1 MSLRMRAPSAGV
13 AALVFWVALGSAPAS
28 AADGVRVAR
37 LDNGFTVLV
46 RENAVAPVV
55 ALSLLVR
62 MGTRW
67 ETPENA
73 GISNFVQAVMV
84 TGTTT
89 RSGGELADAVT
100 ALGGKLSAS
109 GDLDYSEIRASA
121 LARFWR
127 ELLGLTAELALEPK
141 LSPAEVDRERSWL
154 LRRVQRRVDNPVS
167 NAFDAFYALVYGA
180 YPYGLP
186 TLGTPESLQRIDH
199 AAIVARYRAFYRP
212 ERMVLAMSGQVSATE
227 VVAEATRLFGGLPR
241 GGPMADP
248 ALTPPMPLAQRP
260 VASLR
265 RVVEQPAQQAQ
276 ILAGGLAPALDQPDH
291 AAVKV
296 LSGILGGGMAGR
308 LFVELRDKS
317 ALAYTASAFYDP
329 VRGPGALMLYLGT
342 APDNAAKA
350 EEGLVREITRVRDER
365 VGEDELGRAKAYML
379 GKYDMD
385 RRTNERQ
392 AWYLAFYEL
401 EGVGLDYPER
411 YRRAL
416 EAVTAADVQRAAR
429 TYLTPP
435 ATLVLRPEAR

>member
-1 MSLRMRAPSAGV
+1 VTALAAVVV
-13 AALVFWVALGSAPAS
+13 AAVLLVAAGTGLPAE
-28 AADGVRVAR
+28 AADAVRAER
-37 LDNGFTVLV
+37 FDNGFTVLV

-55 ALSLLVR
+55 ALSLMVR

-67 ETPENA
+67 ESPENA

-84 TGTTT
+84 TGTTR

-109 GDLDYSEIRASA
+109 GDADYSEIRASA

-141 LSPAEVDRERSWL
+141 LAPAEVDREREWL
-154 LRRVQRRVDNPVS
+154 LRRVQRRLDNSVS
-167 NAFDAFYALVYGA
+167 RAFDAFYALVYGA
-180 YPYGLP
+180 YPYAIP
-186 TLGTPESLQRIDH
+186 TLGTPESLPRIDH

-212 ERMVLAMSGQVSATE
+212 DRMVLAMSGQVAGAE
-227 VVAEATRLFGGLPR
+227 VVAEVRRLFGGLPR
-241 GGPMADP
+241 GAAMAEPIP
-248 ALTPPMPLAQRP
+248 APPIPLDQRP
-260 VASLR
+260 PASLR
-265 RVVEQPAQQAQ
+265 QVIEQPAQQAQ
-276 ILAGGLAPALDQPDH
+276 IVSGGLAPALDHPDH

-329 VRGPGALMLYLGT
+329 VRGPGALILYLGT
-342 APDNAAKA
+342 APASAARAEQGLAREVARVREEPVGA
-350 EEGLVREITRVRDER
+350 EELA
-365 VGEDELGRAKAYML
+365 RAKAYTL

-392 AWYLAFYEL
+392 AWYLAFYEI
-401 EGVGLDYPER
+401 EGVGRDYPDR

-416 EAVTAADVQRAAR
+416 EAVTAADVQRVARLYLPRPALIVLQPAAR
-429 TYLTPP
+429 
-435 ATLVLRPEAR
+435 